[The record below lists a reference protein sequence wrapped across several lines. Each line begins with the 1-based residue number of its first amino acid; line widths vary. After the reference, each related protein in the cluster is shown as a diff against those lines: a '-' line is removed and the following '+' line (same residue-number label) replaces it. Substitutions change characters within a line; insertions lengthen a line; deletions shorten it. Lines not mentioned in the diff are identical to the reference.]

1 MATSG
6 SFETSAVEGRSLIFS
21 WNRTSTDIANN
32 TSTIA
37 WSVKGGGSYT
47 GGWVTCG
54 DIDVVINGT
63 TVYNSSA
70 ESRINVWLG
79 TVVASGTATISHN
92 ADGSKSFSASVAGA
106 VYSYAQNVSR
116 NYTWTLDSIPRASN
130 IDKVAQTDGAG
141 INAYTTGNDIR
152 VYFTPKSTAFKY
164 RITVSMNGRSAQ
176 NNALGVSVS
185 SLAQQ
190 YYQVNIPHSW
200 LPDRVSDTLVCK
212 LETLN
217 GTAVIGTHNI
227 NISMSV
233 PPSIVPSLGTP
244 TSTPVNSNTV
254 ISSWGIY
261 VAGYSKA
268 RLVCTASGSN
278 GSTISKFQ
286 IAGDISATINGASLS
301 YDINLS
307 YGGVKTFTV
316 SAIDSRGRA
325 TAAKTISINVQT
337 YSMPNIQ
344 SFNVV
349 RSDANGN
356 ISESGTNSKL
366 SFVGYYSNIGNN
378 AMTATF
384 AYKLSTTSTFTNLNN
399 TATGSGGTINGSI
412 VLNTIAFAAASE
424 YDFKVTMTDSLGNSV
439 TRTVRLGSA
448 SRTLNVAKYGNGVAF
463 GKMSTV
469 TTSGASGKLECA
481 WDADFD
487 KDVNIDGKLALGG
500 GLSSALPIKDGGT
513 GATTSEGIAQSHYH
527 TYISN
532 AGDGGQE
539 SGYLKIATIQISGPY
554 MNQGI
559 EIDFIRRGDQY
570 VTTAAVIFH
579 GTDNND
585 PNLDRFNTYG
595 PATAWLYKTAA
606 GTWDLYTQKS
616 GWDSISILNI
626 RKGANNWGITVTPTN
641 VYAASL
647 PSGTTASVI
656 QDFVLFQGD
665 MGAWSV
671 RQWNSGVAECWRTI
685 SGTITKYA
693 TWNNM
698 HGYQGTASFPPGLF
712 NANPNVQY
720 QVYIGSGFAMPAR
733 GAAST
738 KDTFNW
744 LALASDSTSNVG
756 YAIDVYAIGT
766 WK

>member
-21 WNRTSTDIANN
+21 WNRTSTNIANN

-54 DIDVVINGT
+54 DIDVIINGV

-70 ESRINVWLG
+70 ESRINVWSG
-79 TVVASGTATISHN
+79 TVVASGTTTISHN

-106 VYSYAQNVSR
+106 VYNYAQNVSR
-116 NYTWTLDSIPRASN
+116 SYTWTLDSIPRASN
-130 IDKVAQTDGAG
+130 IDKVARTDGAG
-141 INAYTTGNDIR
+141 INTYTTGNDIR

-176 NNALGVSVS
+176 NNAAGISVTSLG
-185 SLAQQ
+185 QQ

-200 LPDRVSDTLVCK
+200 LPDRVSDTLICK

-217 GTAVIGTHNI
+217 GTTVIGTHNI
-227 NISMSV
+227 NVAMSV
-233 PPSIVPSLGTP
+233 PSSIVPTLGTP

-254 ISSWGIY
+254 IANWGIY

-268 RLVCTASGSN
+268 RIVCTASGNS
-278 GSTISKFQ
+278 GSTISRFQ
-286 IAGDISATINGASLS
+286 ITGDVTDTVFGASLS
-301 YDINLS
+301 YDVDLS
-307 YGGVKTFTV
+307 SGGVKTFTI
-316 SAIDSRGRA
+316 SAMDSRSRF
-325 TAAKTISINVQT
+325 TESKSISINVQT
-337 YSMPNIQ
+337 YSIPNIQ
-344 SFNVV
+344 SFNVI

-366 SFVGYYSNIGNN
+366 SFVGYYSNIGSN
-378 AMTATF
+378 AITATF
-384 AYKLSTTSTFTNLNN
+384 AYKLSTASTFTNINN

-412 VLNTIAFAAASE
+412 VLNTITFAAASE
-424 YDFKVTMTDSLGNSV
+424 YDFKVTMTDSLGSSV
-439 TRTVRLGSA
+439 TRTVRLGSV
-448 SRTLNVAKYGNGVAF
+448 SRTLNMAKYGNGVAF

-469 TTSGASGKLECA
+469 TTSGADGKLECA

-487 KDVNIDGKLALGG
+487 KNVNIDGKLSLVG

-532 AGDGGQE
+532 AGDGGQA

-570 VTTAAVIFH
+570 VTTASIIFH

-626 RKGANNWGITVTPTN
+626 RKGANNWGITVTPTD

-647 PSGTTASVI
+647 PSGATISVI
-656 QDFVLFQGD
+656 QDFVIFQGN
-665 MGAWSV
+665 MGAWDV

-685 SGTITKYA
+685 SGTITKYT
-693 TWNNM
+693 TWNGM
-698 HGYQGTASFPPGLF
+698 HGYTGSADFPLGLF
-712 NANPNVQY
+712 ISNPNVQY
-720 QVYIGSGFAMPAR
+720 QIYLGNGFAIPAR
-733 GAAST
+733 GAVST
-738 KDTFNW
+738 KSKFIW
-744 LALASDSTSNVG
+744 YALASDGADNIG
-756 YAIDVYAIGT
+756 YLVDAYAIGK